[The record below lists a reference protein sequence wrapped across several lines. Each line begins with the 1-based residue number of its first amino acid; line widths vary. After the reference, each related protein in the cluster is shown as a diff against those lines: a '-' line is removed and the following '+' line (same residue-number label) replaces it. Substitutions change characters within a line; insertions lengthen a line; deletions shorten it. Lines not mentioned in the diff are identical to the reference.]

1 MGEAL
6 DRVLC
11 GDDMCTGLYGPD
23 GRCGTCG
30 RGVYED
36 DPSALRAEV
45 AALMAASGEAG
56 QDAQGAAAGAVAL
69 TTPEAPSRSA
79 DDADTAPGAEAPEGD
94 VVEVAAP
101 TEGTTEGH
109 DDDARVPCADDM
121 CTGIYNAQGV
131 CGTCGRAK
139 G

>member
-30 RGVYED
+30 RGVYDD
-36 DPSALRAEV
+36 DPPALRAEV
-45 AALMAASGEAG
+45 AALMAASAEAVRDAEGAEAG
-56 QDAQGAAAGAVAL
+56 AEAL
-69 TTPEAPSRSA
+69 TTPEGPSGSA
-79 DDADTAPGAEAPEGD
+79 DDVDAAPGAEAPVGD
-94 VVEVAAP
+94 GVEVAAP
-101 TEGTTEGH
+101 GQDTAEGH
-109 DDDARVPCADDM
+109 DDAREPCADDM
-121 CTGIYNAQGV
+121 CTGIYGPQGV